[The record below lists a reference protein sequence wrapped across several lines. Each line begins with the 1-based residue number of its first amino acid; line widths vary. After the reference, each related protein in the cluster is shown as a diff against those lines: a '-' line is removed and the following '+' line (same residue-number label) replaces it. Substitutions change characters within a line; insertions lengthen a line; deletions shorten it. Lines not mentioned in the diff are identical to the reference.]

1 MSRDSSIVA
10 LLRQASRLSNQHYH
24 SPYTNNIQD
33 ERRFREVR
41 RIVRRARGE
50 EEEEKIR
57 EYQYKPTQM
66 SELLVE
72 GARVLLHENDEY
84 VSIENVESLIRRSCG
99 GVPLETL
106 GMKRTRHTVHG
117 HQLERMQLTLDRVI
131 RDYLISR
138 PLCVLADLED
148 YICDSFRISAYEN
161 LRVGPLSQHPLLRGS
176 VFHVRKNQDHNRGL
190 YSPILNWS
198 SSIFVTPDQ
207 AQSVLLRTLRC
218 VLETR
223 RIKMLSRGFRKIC
236 FAALQCK
243 LSRV

>member
-1 MSRDSSIVA
+1 
-10 LLRQASRLSNQHYH
+10 
-24 SPYTNNIQD
+24 
-33 ERRFREVR
+33 
-41 RIVRRARGE
+41 
-50 EEEEKIR
+50 
-57 EYQYKPTQM
+57 M

-176 VFHVRKNQDHNRGL
+176 VFHVRKNQDHNRTC
-190 YSPILNWS
+190 SDAHSFPSRS
-198 SSIFVTPDQ
+198 SST
-207 AQSVLLRTLRC
+207 
-218 VLETR
+218 
-223 RIKMLSRGFRKIC
+223 
-236 FAALQCK
+236 
-243 LSRV
+243 